1 MDRIRIIKAKE
12 WNWYKVGDEYY
23 VKDAHSYQPLGVQVF
38 KENNGRSPDVVENK
52 HFEYVRPE

>member
-1 MDRIRIIKAKE
+1 MDKIRIVKAEE

-38 KENNGRSPDVVENK
+38 KENNGRTPDVVENK
-52 HFEYVRPE
+52 HFKYVRQD